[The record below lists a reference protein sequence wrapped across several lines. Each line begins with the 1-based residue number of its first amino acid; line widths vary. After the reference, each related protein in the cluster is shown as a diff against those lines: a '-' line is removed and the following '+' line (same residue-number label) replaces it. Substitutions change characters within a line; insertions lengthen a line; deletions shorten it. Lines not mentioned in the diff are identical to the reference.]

1 MTPDAQAQPREIGM
15 TAERTWD
22 EECDVLVA
30 GSGGGALTGAYTAV
44 REGLSVIVVE
54 ATDRFG
60 GTTAYSGGGLW
71 FPCNAVLRRAGDTD
85 TLEDARTYYRA
96 VVGDRTPRDLQDAFL
111 DNGAP
116 LVDYLESDKD
126 FAFMVYPWPD
136 YFGSAPKASA
146 TGRHIMPMPLKPE
159 QLGSLRDLLRP
170 PLGTDRAGRPLPD
183 LVHGGQALIGR
194 FLLALSK
201 RASAELRT
209 ETACD
214 GLIREGDTV
223 VGAVVAGHGRRYRIR
238 TRRGVLVASGGFE
251 RNAEMRAR
259 HGVPGDV
266 RDAMGPSGNLGRA
279 IQAGIDVG
287 AATDL
292 MSEAWWSPG
301 ITHPDGRS
309 TFSLWFTGGIFVDDQ
324 GERFVNESWAYDRIG
339 RVVIDRMNEGRVT
352 LPFWM
357 IYDDR
362 EGVRPPIRS
371 TSVPMGETRDY
382 EDAGLWVSA
391 GTLDE
396 LADRIGVPAGKLSA
410 TVARFNTFAA
420 AGEDEDFHRGG
431 EPYDRS
437 FSDGSPLVPIE
448 RGPFHA
454 VAFGIS
460 DLGTKGGLRTDANAR
475 VLDTSGQVIK
485 GLYAAG
491 NSMAAVSGTAYPG
504 GGNPIGSCMVF
515 SHLAA
520 LDMAARR

>member
-1 MTPDAQAQPREIGM
+1 
-15 TAERTWD
+15 
-22 EECDVLVA
+22 
-30 GSGGGALTGAYTAV
+30 
-44 REGLSVIVVE
+44 
-54 ATDRFG
+54 
-60 GTTAYSGGGLW
+60 
-71 FPCNAVLRRAGDTD
+71 
-85 TLEDARTYYRA
+85 
-96 VVGDRTPRDLQDAFL
+96 VGDRTPRDLQDAFL

-266 RDAMGPSGNLGRA
+266 RDAMSPAGNLGRA

-287 AATDL
+287 AGTDL

-339 RVVIDRMNEGRVT
+339 RVVIDRMDQGLLT

-362 EGVRPPIRS
+362 AGVRPPVRS
-371 TSVPMGETRDY
+371 ASVPLEETRAY
-382 EDAGLWVSA
+382 EAAGLWVGA
-391 GTLDE
+391 DTLKE
-396 LADRIGVPAGKLSA
+396 LADRIGVPAGALAA
-410 TVARFNTFAA
+410 TVERFNAFAE
-420 AGEDEDFHRGG
+420 AGADEEFGRGA

-437 FSDGSPLVPIE
+437 FADGASPLVPIE

-454 VAFGIS
+454 AAFGLS
-460 DLGTKGGLRTDANAR
+460 DLGTKGGLRTDPRSR
-475 VLDTSGQVIK
+475 VLRADGTVIA

-491 NSMAAVSGTAYPG
+491 NSSAAVMGHSYAGAGST
-504 GGNPIGSCMVF
+504 IGPAMTF
-515 SHLAA
+515 GYIAADNLAQGA
-520 LDMAARR
+520 